1 MIQKIF
7 YTMDKVDIKIYTI
20 GEKILNIQNN

>member
-7 YTMDKVDIKIYTI
+7 YTYYYAYPSV
-20 GEKILNIQNN
+20 QNM